1 MRIPV
6 GGVLSG
12 SPIPDPISDQ
22 KCHFPHPFSDLE
34 DVAKPTY
41 MFAETEIISSLP
53 RLCANQRF
61 LKIHREFGYYG
72 FISYSFGA
80 NRQICS
86 NTPPLD
92 DEKIQCQPGGRL
104 LSLHFRWTDREL

>member
-1 MRIPV
+1 MRILV
-6 GGVLSG
+6 GVVLPG
-12 SPIPDPISDQ
+12 SPIADPISDQ
-22 KCHFPHPFSDLE
+22 KYHFPHPFSDLE
-34 DVAKPTY
+34 EVAKPTY

-86 NTPPLD
+86 ITPPLD
-92 DEKIQCQPGGRL
+92 DKKIQCQPRGRL
-104 LSLHFRWTDREL
+104 LALHFRWTEL